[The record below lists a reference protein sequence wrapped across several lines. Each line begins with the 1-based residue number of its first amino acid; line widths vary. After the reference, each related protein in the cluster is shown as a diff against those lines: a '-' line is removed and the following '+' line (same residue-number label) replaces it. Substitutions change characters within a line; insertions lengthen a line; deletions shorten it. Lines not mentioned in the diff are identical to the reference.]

1 MNNPL
6 QFVHIMRN
14 PQMFMQNILKNQ
26 QAMQNPMVK
35 NTIEMMQKGDR
46 KGTEEMARNMLK
58 ERGLDPDE
66 VYKQFQ
72 SMIGN

>member
-6 QFVHIMRN
+6 KFVQIMRN

-35 NTIEMMQKGDR
+35 NTIEMMQRGDR

-72 SMIGN
+72 SMIGQ

>member
-6 QFVHIMRN
+6 NLVQIMRN
-14 PQMFMQNILKNQ
+14 PQMFLQ
-26 QAMQNPMVK
+26 QAMQNNHIMSNPMAR
-35 NTIEMMQKGDR
+35 NAIDMMQKGDR

-58 ERGLDPDE
+58 ERGLNPDE

-72 SMIGN
+72 SMVNQ

>member
-6 QFVHIMRN
+6 QFVQIMRN
-14 PQMFMQNILKNQ
+14 PQMFLQ
-26 QAMQNPMVK
+26 QAMQNNQIMQNPMAR
-35 NTIEMMQKGDR
+35 NAIEMMQKGDR

-58 ERGLDPDE
+58 ERGMNPDE

-72 SMIGN
+72 SMVNQ

>member
-1 MNNPL
+1 
-6 QFVHIMRN
+6 
-14 PQMFMQNILKNQ
+14 MFMQNILKNQ

-35 NTIEMMQKGDR
+35 NTIEMMQRGDR

>member
-1 MNNPL
+1 MNNPV
-6 QFVHIMRN
+6 QFVKIMRN
-14 PQMFMQNILKNQ
+14 PQMFMQNILQNQ

-35 NTIEMMQKGDR
+35 NTIEMMQRGDR

-72 SMIGN
+72 SMIGQ